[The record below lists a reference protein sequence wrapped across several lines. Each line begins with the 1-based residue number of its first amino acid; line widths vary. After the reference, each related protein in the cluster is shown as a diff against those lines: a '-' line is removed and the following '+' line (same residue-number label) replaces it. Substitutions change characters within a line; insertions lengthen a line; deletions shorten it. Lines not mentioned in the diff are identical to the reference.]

1 MYKFSQRSLNNLK
14 NVDGRLVDICNE
26 LIKRVDFTVI
36 EGHRTIERQQE
47 LYKQGFSQL
56 DGINKKG
63 KHNYSPS
70 LAIDIIP
77 YEKGHNPF
85 DGSKKS
91 EAMFVSLAKEFKK
104 VAMEKDIAVVWG
116 GDWKSFKDLPHF
128 QI

>member
-14 NVDGRLVDICNE
+14 NVDSRLVDICNE

-36 EGHRTIERQQE
+36 EGYRTIERQQE

-77 YEKGHNPF
+77 YVKGHNPF

-91 EAMFVSLAKEFKK
+91 ESMFEALAKEFKK

>member
-1 MYKFSQRSLNNLK
+1 MYKFSQRSLDNLK
-14 NVDGRLVDICNE
+14 NVDERLVRICNE

-47 LYKQGFSQL
+47 LYKQGFSQI
-56 DGINKKG
+56 DGVSKKG

-91 EAMFVSLAKEFKK
+91 EAMFNVLAQEFKK
-104 VAMEKDIAVVWG
+104 VAKEKNISIVWG
-116 GDWKSFKDLPHF
+116 GDWKFKDLPHF
-128 QI
+128 QV